1 MKSTKPG
8 GLKALL
14 VALAL
19 AVRPGRD
26 FSPSGV
32 F

>member
-14 VALAL
+14 YAL

-26 FSPSGV
+26 FSPAGV